1 MSQAEFPT
9 THATWIAAQLSRGEA
24 GRTEVHDHVMR
35 RYAAPLRAY
44 VLGSTLRTLDDA
56 DALVNGFFVSR
67 LSRGDYLGK
76 WQESA
81 LPLRRWLVNGLLLH
95 ARERMR
101 EMRKSAGGCEGC
113 ACGTGC
119 ESVDAIG
126 LEPSAFESFER
137 AWSRALLGDACSLAQ
152 RELFAEG
159 DGDAWEV
166 FRRHYLDGLEYADI
180 GLQLRIT
187 AAEARTRARRAS
199 YRFERALRK
208 LLEDE
213 GVARD
218 DLDDEIAWL
227 MEVSGR

>member
-1 MSQAEFPT
+1 MSTEFPT
-9 THATWIAAQLSRGEA
+9 THATWIAAQLARGDE
-24 GRTEVHDHVMR
+24 GRAEVHDHLMR

-44 VLGSTLRTLDDA
+44 VQGSSLRTVDDA
-56 DALVNGFFVSR
+56 DALVNGFFVTR
-67 LSRGDYLGK
+67 LSRADYLAK
-76 WQESA
+76 WRETS

-95 ARERMR
+95 ARERIR
-101 EMRKSAGGCEGC
+101 EQRKATGACDGCGC
-113 ACGTGC
+113 SSPC
-119 ESVDAIG
+119 EVG

-152 RELFAEG
+152 RELVAEG

-166 FRRHYLDGLEYADI
+166 FRRHFLDGIEYADI
-180 GLQLRIT
+180 GMQLRIT
-187 AAEARTRARRAS
+187 AAEARNRARRAS
-199 YRFERALRK
+199 YRFERALRQ

-218 DLDDEIAWL
+218 DLDEEIAWL

>member
-95 ARERMR
+95 ARERLR
-101 EMRKSAGGCEGC
+101 EQRRASGVCEGC
-113 ACGTGC
+113 ACTR
-119 ESVDAIG
+119 
-126 LEPSAFESFER
+126 SARSC
-137 AWSRALLGDACSLAQ
+137 SRSM
-152 RELFAEG
+152 
-159 DGDAWEV
+159 V
-166 FRRHYLDGLEYADI
+166 P
-180 GLQLRIT
+180 
-187 AAEARTRARRAS
+187 AAR
-199 YRFERALRK
+199 
-208 LLEDE
+208 
-213 GVARD
+213 
-218 DLDDEIAWL
+218 
-227 MEVSGR
+227 